1 MNEWKESDKYLIK
14 SFSFKK
20 YLDGIAFVDKV
31 AMISE
36 EKNHHPEIEILWCK
50 VIIKLT
56 SHDAGKITERDI
68 QISNPLLEL
77 QLVKI

>member
-36 EKNHHPEIEILWCK
+36 EKNHHPEIEILWCR

-68 QISNPLLEL
+68 KLAHEIDKLFN
-77 QLVKI
+77 